1 LVPDA
6 TRRQLD
12 LNVLRQFLDRN
23 HSVRRPFFQHLRPI
37 ARARWTERLEAT
49 HAWLDLS
56 RRLDRRGHGCAFVA
70 GFALNSANERRNK
83 SEESAVTDTSASPL
97 AEGTTLNLQ
106 WGPIIAGAVAA
117 AALALVL
124 HTFAGAIGLAVSS
137 AAPTWRD
144 ASTALVLLSGLYLLL
159 AALASYGFGGYI
171 AARVRSRAVPATAEA
186 VEWRDGMHGLL
197 AWALATLLAGLI
209 AFASLQSLPRLAAP
223 SGASAGPSTS
233 VAGENVIAYDLDR
246 LFRSERRQEGD
257 ISYARAEAG
266 RILLTAS
273 SHSGLQPD
281 DRTYLARLVAA
292 RTGLAQ
298 ADAERRV
305 DEVVVRARDSIAR
318 ARRTAVILA
327 FMAGASALLGAV
339 AAWFAATTGGE
350 HRDGRIAPHMLWNWS
365 SPARRV

>member
-1 LVPDA
+1 
-6 TRRQLD
+6 
-12 LNVLRQFLDRN
+12 
-23 HSVRRPFFQHLRPI
+23 
-37 ARARWTERLEAT
+37 
-49 HAWLDLS
+49 
-56 RRLDRRGHGCAFVA
+56 
-70 GFALNSANERRNK
+70 
-83 SEESAVTDTSASPL
+83 VTDTSASPL
-97 AEGTTLNLQ
+97 AEGTSLNLQ

-137 AAPTWRD
+137 TAPTWRD
-144 ASTALVLLSGLYLLL
+144 ASMALILLSGLYLLL

-171 AARVRSRAVPATAEA
+171 AARVRSRSVPAPAAA

-209 AFASLQSLPRLAAP
+209 AFASLQSLPQLAAP
-223 SGASAGPSTS
+223 GGASAGPSTS
-233 VAGENVIAYDLDR
+233 VAGENIIAYDLDR
-246 LFRSERRQEGD
+246 LFRSERRQEGRQEGD

-273 SHSGLQPD
+273 GHSGLQPD
-281 DRTYLARLVAA
+281 DRTYLARFVAA
-292 RTGLAQ
+292 CTGLAQ

-305 DEVVVRARDSIAR
+305 DEVVARARENIAR

-339 AAWFAATTGGE
+339 AAWFAATAGGE
-350 HRDGRIAPHMLWNWS
+350 HRDGRMAPHMLWDWS

>member
-1 LVPDA
+1 
-6 TRRQLD
+6 
-12 LNVLRQFLDRN
+12 
-23 HSVRRPFFQHLRPI
+23 
-37 ARARWTERLEAT
+37 
-49 HAWLDLS
+49 
-56 RRLDRRGHGCAFVA
+56 
-70 GFALNSANERRNK
+70 
-83 SEESAVTDTSASPL
+83 VTDTSASPL
-97 AEGTTLNLQ
+97 AEGTTLHLQ

-124 HTFAGAIGLAVSS
+124 HSFAGAIGLAVSS
-137 AAPTWRD
+137 TAPTWRD
-144 ASTALVLLSGLYLLL
+144 ASMALILLSGLYLLI

-171 AARVRSRAVPATAEA
+171 AARVRSRVAPAHAEA

-197 AWALATLLAGLI
+197 AWALATLLAGMI
-209 AFASLQSLPRLAAP
+209 ALASLQILSRPTAP
-223 SGASAGPSTS
+223 SGMSSGPATS
-233 VAGENVIAYDLDR
+233 VAGENIIAYDLDR

-257 ISYARAEAG
+257 MNYGRAEAG

-305 DEVVVRARDSIAR
+305 DDVVARARDSIAR

-350 HRDGRIAPHMLWNWS
+350 HRDGRVPLHMLWDWS
-365 SPARRV
+365 SPVRRV